1 MKMEPVESI
10 AEKKMKNELISVQEK
25 LEIYEKSIKQLR
37 DKMEYQRFK
46 VCSHLDKLILSLI
59 KSIYWYS
66 TLQIDEHKFENERE
80 IHLGDNQ
87 VATIKENLKKTS
99 REIAELVKIVN
110 SMKKQLN
117 IVDT

>member
-1 MKMEPVESI
+1 MTVVKHTALRIAHSFTCAPSLTLDILIATLIILTISDKQQILARRVEEMVIAVMKMEPVESI

-59 KSIYWYS
+59 KSIY
-66 TLQIDEHKFENERE
+66 
-80 IHLGDNQ
+80 
-87 VATIKENLKKTS
+87 
-99 REIAELVKIVN
+99 
-110 SMKKQLN
+110 
-117 IVDT
+117 